1 MYRCT
6 IECNAN
12 ITYCL
17 TLIIIYLSYV
27 NDDLDTGQRQTTDVF
42 YLYLISFYLILG
54 LVVFV
59 IKSFIRLLDVEGLDN
74 IDNK

>member
-1 MYRCT
+1 MKGFIPLCKS
-6 IECNAN
+6 
-12 ITYCL
+12 
-17 TLIIIYLSYV
+17 LIYFISSYLSYV
-27 NDDLDTGQRQTTDVF
+27 NADLDTGQRETTDVF